1 LKLGDDEFVEIKDTS
16 AYKKSSKA
24 KTDDEASEDE
34 DEASKSSSARNGA
47 AANDDNDSVDFDD
60 GSYEANEVLDLEE
73 ALAEDDEEDLTFDER
88 FSNLLAEKDF
98 NFAREL
104 LDFARYNE
112 INDDR
117 YHCERLRLLKSMDDE
132 DGFYEYYY
140 EIESKIPSF
149 PPKLQ
154 TEISQF
160 VVQLAQ
166 GS

>member
-1 LKLGDDEFVEIKDTS
+1 MSDDIE
-16 AYKKSSKA
+16 Y
-24 KTDDEASEDE
+24 
-34 DEASKSSSARNGA
+34 
-47 AANDDNDSVDFDD
+47 DD
-60 GSYEANEVLDLEE
+60 GSYEANEILAIDEEVSELEE
-73 ALAEDDEEDLTFDER
+73 AFADVDDEDLTFDER
-88 FSNLLAEKDF
+88 FTRLIEEKDYS
-98 NFAREL
+98 FAREL

-117 YHCERLRLLKSMDDE
+117 YHCERLRLLKAMGNE

-140 EIESKIPSF
+140 EIEAKIPEF

-166 GS
+166 AG